1 MDDVRAVMDAA
12 ASERAVLLGIEQV
25 SAATVFAATFPGR
38 TLGLILYQPA
48 ARLAWAPDYP
58 WGMTL
63 EEATEERNGVES
75 GWGTVALARDWLAG
89 VWPQRAHDDDVAE
102 AFAAWQRFGG
112 GPGDALRWMNAE
124 WETDV
129 RQILPAVRVPTL
141 LIERNE
147 VAGREPAE
155 IAFIAERIPGAT
167 IVTLPGDQFW
177 WQEDTA
183 AAIESFLGD
192 IRREQAEFDR
202 VLATILFTDIIAS
215 TEHAVEAGDRAWR
228 TLVEQHHAIVRGSL
242 ARFRG
247 TEIDTAGD
255 GFFASFDG
263 PARAVRCAETIVE
276 GVRSLGVEVRA
287 GVHTGEVESIDGKV
301 GGVAVV
307 IGARI
312 AALATASEILVSQT
326 VRDLT
331 AGSGLVF
338 TDAGE
343 HELKGVPD
351 TWRLY
356 RVVK

>member
-1 MDDVRAVMDAA
+1 
-12 ASERAVLLGIEQV
+12 
-25 SAATVFAATFPGR
+25 
-38 TLGLILYQPA
+38 
-48 ARLAWAPDYP
+48 
-58 WGMTL
+58 
-63 EEATEERNGVES
+63 VES
-75 GWGTVALARDWLAG
+75 GWGTVALARDWLAD
-89 VWPQRAHDDDVAE
+89 VWPQRAHDDDVVE

-112 GPGDALRWMNAE
+112 GPGDVVQWMDAE
-124 WETDV
+124 WQTDV
-129 RQILPAVRVPTL
+129 RQILPAIRVPTL

-147 VAGREPAE
+147 VVGREPEE
-155 IAFIAERIPGAT
+155 IAFIAERIPGST

-183 AAIESFLGD
+183 AAVESFLGD

-276 GVRSLGVEVRA
+276 GVRSLCIEVRA
-287 GVHTGEVESIDGKV
+287 GVHTGEVDTIDGKV

-326 VRDLT
+326 VKDLT